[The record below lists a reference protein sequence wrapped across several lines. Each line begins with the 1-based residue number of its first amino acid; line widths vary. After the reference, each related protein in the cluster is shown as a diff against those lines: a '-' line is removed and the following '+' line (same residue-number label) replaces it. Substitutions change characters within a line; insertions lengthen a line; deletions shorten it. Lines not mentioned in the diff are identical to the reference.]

1 MAYAQ
6 FPLAE
11 SAGGWAAVQDI
22 SLADA
27 LCGCTFDVDHLD
39 NRTIRVRSRPG
50 TAGHGVPYSL
60 TDNVPCSGEP
70 LPRLRLAG
78 VRLFGCV

>member
-1 MAYAQ
+1 M
-6 FPLAE
+6 
-11 SAGGWAAVQDI
+11 QDI

-39 NRTIRVRSRPG
+39 NRTIRVRPHPG
-50 TAGHGVPYSL
+50 TAGPGVPDSL
-60 TDNVPCSGEP
+60 TDNVLCSGEP

-78 VRLFGCV
+78 VRLLAV